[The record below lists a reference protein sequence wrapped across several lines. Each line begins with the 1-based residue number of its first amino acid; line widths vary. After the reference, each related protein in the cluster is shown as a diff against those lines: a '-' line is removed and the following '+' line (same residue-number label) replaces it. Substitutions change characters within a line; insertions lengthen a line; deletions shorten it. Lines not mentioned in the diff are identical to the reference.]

1 MYVQV
6 RQTGR
11 YAGINILHKTDKT
24 EAIYVRGLAW
34 MGTDV
39 HQLRSKPRK
48 CLRNDKAFPQPPQ
61 QRHTSKQ
68 THSLIDSLRQLK
80 LKAATKRATKQRSK
94 RTMAA
99 RTRTTPG
106 ESPRQATKA
115 KLSRTPG
122 VRRCALM
129 TMMTPIM
136 GHFASLTATNL
147 YPSRFKGS

>member
-24 EAIYVRGLAW
+24 EAIYIRGLAW

-48 CLRNDKAFPQPPQ
+48 CLRNDKAFPHPPQ

-106 ESPRQATKA
+106 ESPRGDKSEIKSNSRCSPMRTNDDDDTDNGSFRVINRHEP
-115 KLSRTPG
+115 LS
-122 VRRCALM
+122 VEV
-129 TMMTPIM
+129 
-136 GHFASLTATNL
+136 
-147 YPSRFKGS
+147 